1 MKTFET
7 ERLLFRPHE
16 PADLEAYCAIEAD
29 PAVSRF
35 SGSAPVT
42 HEMAQERFRAMF
54 LTPLPD
60 QIALWAVVLKSTQ
73 RYVGYFDVA
82 PHLFPDGSAIPG
94 EGIIGVTLARDIWR
108 SGFATEGG
116 RAFLQH
122 VASDLHL
129 HRVVAAVEAG
139 NAASLRVL
147 EKLGF
152 REEWRATGTR
162 RSIVHF
168 ACEAPVC
175 LQGA

>member
-1 MKTFET
+1 VKTFQT

-16 PADLEAYCAIEAD
+16 LADLEAYCTIEAD

-35 SGSAPVT
+35 SGGVPVA
-42 HEMAQERFRAMF
+42 HEAAAQRFQAMF

-82 PHLFPDGSAIPG
+82 PHLYTDGTAIAG
-94 EGIIGVTLARDIWR
+94 EGIVGVTLARDCWR
-108 SGFATEGG
+108 TGLATEGG
-116 RAFLQH
+116 RAFLAH
-122 VASDLHL
+122 IAADLQL

-139 NAASLRVL
+139 NAASLRL
-147 EKLGF
+147 MQKLGF

-162 RSIVHF
+162 RSIVHL

-175 LQGA
+175 LQGT